1 MSQNLFKQPNT
12 FSKILTIQFLEYRIG
27 CQVYH
32 TSITFKASPCTTLHH
47 LLLSPLGVFIVTG
60 RLPMQFRSSGPFFK
74 PLCHWVRSSILQSRT
89 FKTPPGTPTIT
100 TYLPII
106 TTVIISGHAT
116 QTILLPSRTS
126 PARFLF
132 SQSVRACVKQKAR
145 YFISN
150 VLQCRFAPCPW
161 AWYHLQH
168 AYCSI
173 SFKRLPTLQHKP
185 LYVLNSIYNYARV
198 QNNACT
204 AIFYFST
211 TYTAKAMITAI
222 ICTVYYFSQNEHT
235 PSVFENIFRELR
247 YA

>member
-1 MSQNLFKQPNT
+1 M
-12 FSKILTIQFLEYRIG
+12 G
-27 CQVYH
+27 
-32 TSITFKASPCTTLHH
+32 
-47 LLLSPLGVFIVTG
+47 
-60 RLPMQFRSSGPFFK
+60 RSSNPCVIGYA
-74 PLCHWVRSSILQSRT
+74 
-89 FKTPPGTPTIT
+89 PPYFNRAHLKHRQAHLPIT

-106 TTVIISGHAT
+106 TTVIISEHVT
-116 QTILLPSRTS
+116 QTILIPSRTS
-126 PARFLF
+126 PARFVF

-145 YFISN
+145 YFISD

-204 AIFYFST
+204 ALFFIL
-211 TYTAKAMITAI
+211 ARHITAI
-222 ICTVYYFSQNEHT
+222 ISTVYYFSQNEHT
-235 PSVFENIFRELR
+235 LSVFENIFRELR